1 MTSTQ
6 LMVVLLASVLGA
18 LVKSVTGL
26 GYPVLAVPVISL
38 VLGLESA
45 VVIVAIP
52 NLASNIFLC
61 WESRDAREQTRDLG
75 RLCGFGM
82 IGAVIGTVALV
93 RLPEEPMLILLALSI
108 FGFIFQFFRKPNLS
122 LSKAATR
129 RWSPAVGLVSGA
141 MQGAIGVSGPIVAT
155 WTHIYQLSIRAYIH
169 SITLIFGVTGAVQLV
184 ILLWN
189 GQMTSARVAGAAVAS
204 LAVAVVTPIG
214 LRLRARLAGPT
225 FQRLVLITLAVSSGA
240 LLAEA
245 LF

>member
-6 LMVVLLASVLGA
+6 LLVVFLASALGA

-38 VLGLESA
+38 VLGIESA

-61 WESRDAREQTRDLG
+61 WESRDARDQTRDLG
-75 RLCGFGM
+75 RLCGFGVL
-82 IGAVIGTVALV
+82 GAVIGTIALV

-108 FGFIFQFFRKPNLS
+108 FGFIFQFFRKPELALS
-122 LSKAATR
+122 AEVTR
-129 RWSPAVGLVSGA
+129 RWSPAVGLLAGA

-169 SITLIFGVTGAVQLV
+169 SITLIFGVTGAVQLL
-184 ILLWN
+184 ILLLN
-189 GQMTSARVAGAAVAS
+189 GQMSSARVLGAVVAS

-214 LRLRARLAGPT
+214 LRLRGRLAGDA
-225 FQRLVLITLAVSSGA
+225 FQKLVLITLLVSAGA
-240 LLAEA
+240 L
-245 LF
+245 